1 MSTHH
6 HLLDLQVGNSILD
19 YTRGVEVV
27 GVYRIRNIS
36 VHKYVAGLA
45 VADGGLRYA
54 TVSAAYPK
62 DLGRLALCE
71 FGEGVWVCL
80 GTAPA
85 VLPVSCDQVVER
97 I

>member
-6 HLLDLQVGNSILD
+6 HLLDLQVRNSIFD
-19 YTRGVEVV
+19 HTRRVEVV
-27 GVYRIRNIS
+27 DVYRVRDVS
-36 VHKYVAGLA
+36 VHEYVAGLA

-54 TVSAAYPK
+54 TVGAAYPQ
-62 DLGRLALCE
+62 DLGRLAFCE

-85 VLPVSCDQVVER
+85 VVPVSCDQVVER

>member
-1 MSTHH
+1 MATYH
-6 HLLDLQVGNSILD
+6 HLLDLQVRNSILD
-19 YTRGVEVV
+19 YTCRVEVV
-27 GVYRIRNIS
+27 GVYRIRNVS
-36 VHKYVAGLA
+36 MHKYVAGLA

-54 TVSAAYPK
+54 TVGTAYPQ
-62 DLGRLALCE
+62 DIGRLALCE